1 MTKHE
6 IMEVLED
13 IASSR
18 GSEDIPLSYVEKY
31 LDMLDEDTAV
41 TTKDFCESI
50 PGEKSIDIDETKLY
64 DEAGDRKSVV

>member
-6 IMEVLED
+6 VIEVLED

-31 LDMLDEDTAV
+31 LDMLDEDGV
-41 TTKDFCESI
+41 VSVKDFCEDI
-50 PGEKSIDIDETKLY
+50 PGEEFSAIDESKLY
-64 DEAGDRKSVV
+64 DEAGLL

>member
-1 MTKHE
+1 MTKYE

-13 IASSR
+13 IAALR

-41 TTKDFCESI
+41 TIKDFCENI
-50 PGEKSIDIDETKLY
+50 PGEEFADIDETKLY
-64 DEAGDRKSVV
+64 NEAGLL

>member
-31 LDMLDEDTAV
+31 LDMLDEDTTV
-41 TTKDFCESI
+41 TVKDFCEDV
-50 PGEKSIDIDETKLY
+50 PGEKFTDIDETKLY
-64 DEAGDRKSVV
+64 DEAGLL

>member
-6 IMEVLED
+6 VIEVLED

-31 LDMLDEDTAV
+31 LDMLDEDRV
-41 TTKDFCESI
+41 VSVKDFCEDI
-50 PGEKSIDIDETKLY
+50 PGEESADIDESKLY
-64 DEAGDRKSVV
+64 DEAGLL

>member
-31 LDMLDEDTAV
+31 LDMLEEDRVISA
-41 TTKDFCESI
+41 KDFCGSL
-50 PGEKSIDIDETKLY
+50 PGEKPTDIDESKLY
-64 DEAGDRKSVV
+64 DEAGLL

>member
-31 LDMLDEDTAV
+31 VDMLDEDTTV
-41 TTKDFCESI
+41 TVKDFNNLISFSKLLMSI
-50 PGEKSIDIDETKLY
+50 PLSYVNCLHEYYTT
-64 DEAGDRKSVV
+64 

>member
-13 IASSR
+13 IASLR

-41 TTKDFCESI
+41 TIKDFCESI
-50 PGEKSIDIDETKLY
+50 PGEELTDIDETKLY
-64 DEAGDRKSVV
+64 DEAGLL

>member
-6 IMEVLED
+6 VVEVLED

-31 LDMLDEDTAV
+31 LDMLDEDRTV
-41 TTKDFCESI
+41 SVKDFCESI
-50 PGEKSIDIDETKLY
+50 PGEKFTDIDESELY
-64 DEAGDRKSVV
+64 DEAGLL

>member
-13 IASSR
+13 LAASR

-31 LDMLDEDTAV
+31 LDMLDEDTTV
-41 TTKDFCESI
+41 TVKDFCERI
-50 PGEKSIDIDETKLY
+50 PGEELTDIDETKLY
-64 DEAGDRKSVV
+64 DEAGLL

>member
-6 IMEVLED
+6 VIEVLED

-31 LDMLDEDTAV
+31 LDMLDEDTV
-41 TTKDFCESI
+41 VSIKNFCEDI
-50 PGEKSIDIDETKLY
+50 PGEKLTDIDESKLY
-64 DEAGDRKSVV
+64 DEVGLL

>member
-31 LDMLDEDTAV
+31 LDMLDEDTTV
-41 TTKDFCESI
+41 TVKDFCESI
-50 PGEKSIDIDETKLY
+50 PREELADIDETKLY
-64 DEAGDRKSVV
+64 DEAGLL